1 METTDLLKK
10 VRQIEIKTRGLSN
23 NIFAGQYHSA
33 FKGRGMAFSEVREY
47 QFGDDIRD
55 IDWNVTARFHK
66 PFVKVFEEEREL
78 TVMLLVDVSGSLE
91 FGTVKQ
97 MKKDMVTEIAATLA
111 FSAIQNNDK
120 IGVIFFSD
128 RIEKFIP
135 PKKGRKHILYIIR
148 ELLDFRPESRR
159 TNIRLGLEY
168 LTNVMKRRCTAFV
181 LSDFIDQ
188 ESFKNAMTIAN
199 RKHDVVAIQVYDRR
213 VEELPAVGLMKI
225 KDAETGHEQWID
237 TSSRAVR
244 RAHRDWWVNK
254 QTELNDTFTNRRMK
268 RYLFLITLLT
278 ALTGR
283 VIAQS
288 VTVDATIDSLQIL
301 IGEQAKIKLQ
311 VSLDTD
317 KRAILPAYTDTLVRG
332 VEIVDIAKPDT
343 QMLNDGRRSL
353 ITQEYTVTSFDS
365 ALYYLP
371 PMEVL
376 VDNKAYR
383 SKALALKV
391 YSMPVDTLHPDQFFG
406 PKPVMKAPFA
416 WEDWYMSIAC
426 AVLFVPFLLLLIYL
440 VKRIRDNKPIIR
452 KVKVEPKLPP
462 HQLAMQ
468 EIERIKG
475 EKVWQ
480 KGQSKEYYTELTDA
494 IRTYIKDRFGFNA
507 LEMTSSEI
515 IDKLLEMND
524 KNAISDLRILFQTAD
539 LVKFAKHNPLMNE
552 NDANLINAIDF
563 INETKEKEDENA
575 KPQPTEIT
583 IIEKRSLRTK
593 ILLGA
598 GIVALTAALVGSLI
612 YIGLELYNYFA

>member
-1 METTDLLKK
+1 
-10 VRQIEIKTRGLSN
+10 
-23 NIFAGQYHSA
+23 
-33 FKGRGMAFSEVREY
+33 
-47 QFGDDIRD
+47 
-55 IDWNVTARFHK
+55 
-66 PFVKVFEEEREL
+66 
-78 TVMLLVDVSGSLE
+78 
-91 FGTVKQ
+91 
-97 MKKDMVTEIAATLA
+97 
-111 FSAIQNNDK
+111 
-120 IGVIFFSD
+120 
-128 RIEKFIP
+128 
-135 PKKGRKHILYIIR
+135 
-148 ELLDFRPESRR
+148 
-159 TNIRLGLEY
+159 
-168 LTNVMKRRCTAFV
+168 
-181 LSDFIDQ
+181 
-188 ESFKNAMTIAN
+188 
-199 RKHDVVAIQVYDRR
+199 
-213 VEELPAVGLMKI
+213 
-225 KDAETGHEQWID
+225 
-237 TSSRAVR
+237 
-244 RAHRDWWVNK
+244 
-254 QTELNDTFTNRRMK
+254 MK

-283 VIAQS
+283 IIAQS

-416 WEDWYMSIAC
+416 WEDWYTSIAC
-426 AVLFVPFLLLLIYL
+426 AVLFVPFLLLFIYL

-494 IRTYIKDRFGFNA
+494 IFFFNDTA
-507 LEMTSSEI
+507 TTEI
-515 IDKLLEMND
+515 YTGATPEL
-524 KNAISDLRILFQTAD
+524 
-539 LVKFAKHNPLMNE
+539 FAKHLKEAVKIVSERKSDEHKIIFLRSWNE
-552 NDANLINAIDF
+552 WAEGNYVEPDLKYGHGFLEAIKK
-563 INETKEKEDENA
+563 N
-575 KPQPTEIT
+575 
-583 IIEKRSLRTK
+583 IIE
-593 ILLGA
+593 
-598 GIVALTAALVGSLI
+598 
-612 YIGLELYNYFA
+612 